1 MSTFMKEI
9 KRVLDSRGE
18 TLIELM
24 IAVVIIGMTLTVVI
38 TVFMSGRAGI
48 ESSWD
53 LTEDNQCA
61 SYVMEQL
68 KAVPYEKIQD
78 YGIDHWILLDDDE
91 WTTLTDTASPEKY
104 SDYEIEFY
112 LSEYKGYSKDQLVK
126 VKVRVHE
133 DGEPW
138 MTKASLIR
146 KGESS

>member
-1 MSTFMKEI
+1 MKEM

-61 SYVMEQL
+61 SNVMEQL

-91 WTTLTDTASPEKY
+91 WITLTDTTSPEKY

-112 LSEYKGYSKDQLVK
+112 LSEYKGYSKDQLVQ